1 MPKFLVK
8 LLMPSYRDLCNDIL
22 NLDDIR
28 SATVITMEGS
38 ILFSD
43 YKEGVQPLLSRQDKE
58 ASIFRAAIRMG
69 TRKEFLDKLGGINYA
84 FAEYGKINQYT
95 IPLDKEVKTLLLV
108 SEDKNNGNSQSGSIV
123 TPNIGRIMEIL
134 VKYGAR
140 DK

>member
-22 NLDDIR
+22 NLDGIR

-43 YKEGVQPLLSRQDKE
+43 HKEGVQPLLSRQDKE

-108 SEDKNNGNSQSGSIV
+108 SEDKNNGTPQSGSIV

-134 VKYGAR
+134 VKHGAR